1 MAVKNSSEAKIRKKL
16 FFFLI
21 WLDKLKKCSIVNSI
35 SRSGEMADTL
45 DSKSG
50 ALAGVWVQV
59 PPSVP
64 LKMITPS
71 DSGGVFLFLCC
82 SCYGEI
88 RNLENLMILKS
99 GVKKRSVKFRKLH
112 NFMALFVL
120 LYAVVI

>member
-1 MAVKNSSEAKIRKKL
+1 
-16 FFFLI
+16 
-21 WLDKLKKCSIVNSI
+21 
-35 SRSGEMADTL
+35 MADTL

-99 GVKKRSVKFRKLH
+99 GVKKRSVKFRNRDVKNGDFQRFLTD
-112 NFMALFVL
+112 FGAF
-120 LYAVVI
+120 